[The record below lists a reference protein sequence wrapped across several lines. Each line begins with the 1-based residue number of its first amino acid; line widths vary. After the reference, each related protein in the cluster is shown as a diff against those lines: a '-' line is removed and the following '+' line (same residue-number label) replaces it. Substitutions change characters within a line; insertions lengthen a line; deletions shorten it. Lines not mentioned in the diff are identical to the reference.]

1 MPAIH
6 TKTFLDF
13 TRKISVLHS
22 VFNMS
27 MYLVTYWPHIFFPPL
42 MTNILFNLG
51 HGVAWGTRVN
61 RTVHCTKGKH
71 IYMPVVL
78 QRLWLLLFRCFHASF
93 FWHSKQWFIITCL
106 TTPKNRMHYF
116 ISYSYLYIN
125 GLADDILL
133 PLQYSFQTKFI

>member
-93 FWHSKQWFIITCL
+93 FLTFKTVIHYYLFNHSKKQNAL
-106 TTPKNRMHYF
+106 
-116 ISYSYLYIN
+116 LYI
-125 GLADDILL
+125 LFL
-133 PLQYSFQTKFI
+133 PIYIWFGWWYSSTVTIFLSN